1 MLLSKKCSPNGTI
14 EIFEIAKDLL
24 NVEEEIDFVEENIV
38 EVKESVVEVKES
50 VNFFSIVGKVT
61 IGVTVLFII
70 LASIIAFFTLRGYY
84 STFQRVRLVGTY
96 MKKLKRWM
104 DKWRAG
110 TGTDTADEKE
120 LQDLGQK
127 LGFDI

>member
-1 MLLSKKCSPNGTI
+1 MCSPNGSI
-14 EIFEIAKDLL
+14 EILEIAKDVS
-24 NVEEEIDFVEENIV
+24 NVVEDFEDFEDVVEGNFV
-38 EVKESVVEVKES
+38 EVKGSVVEVKES
-50 VNFFSIVGKVT
+50 VSYFSIVVKVT
-61 IGVTVLFII
+61 IGVTVFFII
-70 LASIIAFFTLRGYY
+70 LAVVIAIVYY
-84 STFQRVRLVGTY
+84 YYIYTTFQRVRLAGTY

-110 TGTDTADEKE
+110 TGSEAAEEKE